1 MATPHMVSRA
11 APATRSGQHEPV
23 SNTRRRRAGR
33 NFYLAMTIA
42 VAAIV
47 GLGFGRT
54 VNERLLRSPSP
65 RPLLLYLHA
74 AMFTGWVLLFVMQ
87 AALVRVRRVAWHRR
101 LGLAGV
107 ALGALMPGVGI
118 ATALVMTR
126 LNRLGRDFG
135 GESFLIVSFFD
146 MLAFAVTFGLAVY
159 WRRRPEYHRRLM
171 LMATCGLT
179 VAAFA
184 RFPSWLMPRNA
195 WYLAVDALILIAVAR
210 DWHVD
215 RRIHPVFR
223 YGLPALILGQATA
236 MWIYLAHASLWVRV
250 AHALLA

>member
-1 MATPHMVSRA
+1 MTVLRVS
-11 APATRSGQHEPV
+11 H
-23 SNTRRRRAGR
+23 AGR
-33 NFYLAMTIA
+33 NFYLAMA
-42 VAAIV
+42 LAIV
-47 GLGFGRT
+47 AVVGFGFGRT
-54 VNERLLRSPSP
+54 IDARLLRPPSP
-65 RPLLLYLHA
+65 RPLLLYVHA

-87 AALVRVRRVAWHRR
+87 TALVRLRRVAWHRR
-101 LGLAGV
+101 LGLAGA
-107 ALGALMPGVGI
+107 ALGALMPVVGI
-118 ATALVMTR
+118 ATAVVMTR
-126 LNRLGRDFG
+126 LNRQGRDSG

-159 WRRRPEYHRRLM
+159 WRRRPQYHRRLM

-236 MWIYLAHASLWVRV
+236 MWIYLVRVSLWVRV